1 MNNMNAVQLEVFE
14 GPLDLLLNLIAK
26 NEIDIY
32 DIPIAEITNQY
43 LSYIYMMNQF
53 DIELASEF
61 IVMASHL
68 IEIKSKMMLPPDETE
83 EEYLIDP
90 REQLM
95 NRLIEYKV
103 FKQISSYIKDH
114 EENYTK
120 TISKEPHYYPEMK
133 SVFTD
138 WNINAKLISSTMRE
152 LMVRHQIQLEDI
164 SPSYQLEAEIVSV
177 NDKIIYLTGLLKT
190 NETLSFFRL
199 FEPETA
205 KNHIVATF
213 LAILELLKRNIILL
227 EQDTSFE
234 DIKITRIQGESNG

>member
-1 MNNMNAVQLEVFE
+1 
-14 GPLDLLLNLIAK
+14 
-26 NEIDIY
+26 
-32 DIPIAEITNQY
+32 
-43 LSYIYMMNQF
+43 
-53 DIELASEF
+53 
-61 IVMASHL
+61 
-68 IEIKSKMMLPPDETE
+68 
-83 EEYLIDP
+83 
-90 REQLM
+90 
-95 NRLIEYKV
+95 
-103 FKQISSYIKDH
+103 
-114 EENYTK
+114 
-120 TISKEPHYYPEMK
+120 
-133 SVFTD
+133 
-138 WNINAKLISSTMRE
+138 
-152 LMVRHQIQLEDI
+152 MVRHQIQLEDI

>member
-1 MNNMNAVQLEVFE
+1 MSMNAVQLEAFE

-43 LSYIYMMNQF
+43 LSYIYMLNEF
-53 DIELASEF
+53 NIELASEF

-68 IEIKSKMMLPPDETE
+68 IEIKSKMMLPPDESDIE
-83 EEYLIDP
+83 DSVDP
-90 REQLM
+90 REELM

-103 FKQISSYIKDH
+103 FKQISTYIKDH
-114 EENYTK
+114 EDAYSRM
-120 TISKEPHYYPEMK
+120 IAKEPQYYPEMK
-133 SVFTD
+133 TDFTD
-138 WNINAKLISSTMRE
+138 WDISAQLLSNTMRA
-152 LMVRHQIQLEDI
+152 LMVKHKIQLEDLT
-164 SPSYQLEAEIVSV
+164 PSYHLEAEIVSV

-190 NETLSFFRL
+190 NNILSFFHL
-199 FEPETA
+199 FETHTS

-213 LAILELLKRNIILL
+213 LAILELLKRNMILL

-234 DIKITRIQGESNG
+234 DIKIIRIQGEYNG